1 MPGKKKGK
9 KDGKKGKGKSG
20 KKEKDEKKD
29 EAIGKQ
35 AERNSNIWEARL
47 KMAEFHKEHYK
58 DTARQLVEENTS
70 LVDYMKQS
78 EKDSMEVVAYLRK
91 LDSEKDE
98 ENTRLEFELKTFRE
112 KHQGEKDILINEF
125 NEQLNDMREK
135 LERKTNEHGLV
146 QNELNQLK
154 EFRKK
159 KIQMQKELEE
169 IKEAMILNEKEHKDH
184 MSRIEQKFFEEKMRL
199 QIEANKK
206 IEELAERAHEAAVK
220 NLDDITKNIYKENVQ
235 LTDAFKLHNKE
246 MEQLK
251 KLNGKLLNENATLKG
266 STNGNDALVKE
277 KVEDSAQ
284 KAKKI
289 KELQGKVEILEKS
302 LAQMVREF
310 ETERTHILKKCKL
323 EMESGQIEMDK
334 LKKTL
339 EMKTKEMNKV
349 KKLAKNIL
357 EQRTD
362 IERFFLDSLD
372 FVKKQIVTNRSEY
385 RKEANTAY
393 NAKMLAA
400 HNGAGDYP
408 KIRTFTKK
416 FDAFSTNNVYKDLEQ
431 AEKWYDMS
439 KLVDLT
445 DLTWEQK
452 EQVLRELFARM
463 NGAKV
468 NKKDEKKNTKMLAL
482 ESKSSQNMLDK
493 YDTDEEEELAVGKP
507 ITVSAKALAN
517 AMMNEDFTF
526 ITQSSAEADDI
537 FMAKSALQDSNGNNS
552 NNQILKLPS
561 ISAPI

>member
-1 MPGKKKGK
+1 MGKKKGK
-9 KDGKKGKGKSG
+9 KEGKGKKGKSG
-20 KKEKDEKKD
+20 KKDKDEKKD

-91 LDSEKDE
+91 IDAEKDE
-98 ENTRLEFELKTFRE
+98 EISRLEYELKTFHE
-112 KHQGEKDILINEF
+112 KHQGEKDIIVSEF
-125 NEQLNDMREK
+125 NEQLNEVREK
-135 LERKTNEHGLV
+135 LERKTQEHGIV
-146 QNELNQLK
+146 QNELTQLK

-206 IEELAERAHEAAVK
+206 IEELAERAHDAAVK
-220 NLDDITKNIYKENVQ
+220 NLDDITKNIYKENLQ
-235 LTDAFKLHNKE
+235 LTDAFKLHSKE
-246 MEQLK
+246 MEHLK
-251 KLNGKLLNENATLKG
+251 KQNTKLAIENEQMRG
-266 STNGNDALVKE
+266 SSDGNSALVKE
-277 KVEDSAQ
+277 KVDTA
-284 KAKKI
+284 AKQAKTI
-289 KELQGKVEILEKS
+289 KELTDKVEILEKS
-302 LAQMVREF
+302 LSQMVREF
-310 ETERTHILKKCKL
+310 EIERENIIKKCGIEL
-323 EMESGQIEMDK
+323 ESSTIELDK
-334 LKKTL
+334 LTKTL
-339 EMKTKEMNKV
+339 NLKTKEMSKV

-357 EQRTD
+357 EQRTE

-372 FVKKQIVTNRSEY
+372 HVKRQVIMNRTEY
-385 RKEANTAY
+385 RKEALNAY
-393 NAKMLAA
+393 NSKMLAA
-400 HNGAGDYP
+400 HNGQMDYP

-431 AEKWYDMS
+431 AEKWFDMS
-439 KLVDLT
+439 KLVDLA

-468 NKKDEKKNTKMLAL
+468 DDQKEEKKKHKMLAL
-482 ESKSSQNMLDK
+482 DSKSENKLDK
-493 YDTDEEEELAVGKP
+493 YETDEEGTTPMGKQL
-507 ITVSAKALAN
+507 TVSAKALAK
-517 AMMNEDFTF
+517 AMMNEDYTF
-526 ITQSSAEADDI
+526 ITQSSAGADDI
-537 FMAKSALQDSNGNNS
+537 FLAKSSMQDSNGNNS

-561 ISAPI
+561 ISAPN